1 MIAVCGEALID
12 LVDQGGWTFRA
23 LPGGSP
29 ANVAVGLARLA
40 IPAALLA
47 RVADDGFGRLLR
59 QHLTDN
65 GVDTRFLV
73 SAAEP
78 STLAVVTL
86 DPVGVASY
94 QFYVHG
100 TADWQ
105 WTQEQL
111 PPAMPADVVA
121 LHAGSLALS
130 VEPAATVLTELLGAE
145 RDRGQVTISFDPNL
159 RPSFEPDREAAQR
172 RVEHQVGLADLVKVS
187 SEDLGWLLPGESPSQ
202 VARRWAEELGPAVVI
217 VTLGGDGALAV
228 GPNAGEVH
236 RRTPTVELADTV
248 GAGDAFTAGL
258 LAALQDRKL
267 LGGANR
273 AGLTDLSADTLADVV
288 DEAALVAAITCSRPG
303 ADPPTRD
310 EVTAWGAPG
319 PQRAAAGGPG
329 R

>member
-23 LPGGSP
+23 HPGGSP

-65 GVDTRFLV
+65 GVDTRFLI

-94 QFYVHG
+94 QFYVNG

-105 WTQEQL
+105 WTPDQL
-111 PPAMPADVVA
+111 PPALPPDAVA

-130 VEPAATVLTELLGAE
+130 IEPAATVLTELLRAE

-159 RPSFEPDREAAQR
+159 RPSFEPDRDAARR
-172 RVEHQVGLADLVKVS
+172 RVERQVALSDLVKVS
-187 SEDLGWLLPGESPSQ
+187 SEDLGWLQPGESPAQ
-202 VARRWAEELGPAVVI
+202 VAHRWVEKLGPALVI
-217 VTLGGDGALAV
+217 VTLGGGGALAV
-228 GPNAGEVH
+228 GPNGGEVH
-236 RRTPTVELADTV
+236 RPSPTVELADTV

-258 LAALQDRKL
+258 LAALADRKL

-273 AGLTDLSADTLADVV
+273 PALAALSADTLADVI
-288 DEAALVAAITCSRPG
+288 DEAGLVAAITCSRAG

-310 EVTAWGAPG
+310 EVSAWRG
-319 PQRAAAGGPG
+319 QRTVAGGPG

>member
-12 LVDQGGWTFRA
+12 LVDEGGWTFRA
-23 LPGGSP
+23 HPGGSP

-40 IPAALLA
+40 IPTALLG
-47 RVADDGFGRLLR
+47 RVAGDGFGRLLR

-73 SAAEP
+73 HAAEP

-86 DPVGVASY
+86 DPAGVATY
-94 QFYVHG
+94 QFYVDG

-105 WTQEQL
+105 WTREQL
-111 PPAMPADVVA
+111 PPAMPVDVVA
-121 LHAGSLALS
+121 VHAGSLALS
-130 VEPAATVLTELLGAE
+130 VEPAATVLTELLRAE

-159 RPSFEPDREAAQR
+159 RPSFEPDRDAARR
-172 RVEHQVGLADLVKVS
+172 RVERQVALSDVVKVS
-187 SEDLGWLLPGESPSQ
+187 SEDLGWLQPGESPAQ
-202 VARRWAEELGPAVVI
+202 VAHRWAAELGPALVI
-217 VTLGGDGALAV
+217 VTLGGGGALAV
-228 GPNAGEVH
+228 GADGGEVQ
-236 RRTPTVELADTV
+236 RSTPTVEVADTV

-258 LAALQDRKL
+258 LAALADRKL

-273 AGLTDLSADTLADVV
+273 AALAALSADTLADVV

-310 EVTAWGAPG
+310 EVAAWGASG
-319 PQRAAAGGPG
+319 PQRATARGAG
-329 R
+329 